1 MRKRLT
7 LIDASREL
15 GLSYQATYRLLTSG
29 RLRGERFGA
38 SWCIDGASVERVRAE
53 RARVPQGR
61 HRREIDAQ

>member
-38 SWCIDGASVERVRAE
+38 SWCIDGTSVERVRAE
-53 RARVPQGR
+53 RAQVPR
-61 HRREIDAQ
+61 ARRRKETDSQ